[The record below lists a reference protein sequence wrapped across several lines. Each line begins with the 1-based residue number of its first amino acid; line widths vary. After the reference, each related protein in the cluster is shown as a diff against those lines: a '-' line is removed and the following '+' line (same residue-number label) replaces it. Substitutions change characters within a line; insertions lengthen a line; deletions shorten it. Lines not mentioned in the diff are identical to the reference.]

1 MVFKRRD
8 KPPLLSRIRHAIVP
22 RTGWR
27 RALEYLSH
35 RVRRL
40 PDTAHRIAVGLA
52 CGVFASFTPFF
63 GLHFIVAALLAKLL
77 RGNFLASIIGTFAGN
92 PLTFPFIAS
101 LSLSFGRRILG
112 YGATGRDFGR
122 VTDAF
127 QQFFVG
133 LWRSLA
139 SLFGHGE
146 PQWGKLTLFLQDVLW
161 PYLVG
166 GLLPGLAASLATYY
180 LARPV
185 IAAYQLR
192 RRVRLAKRER
202 KRRAARARS
211 PEGKAE
217 SDSKLR
223 RAYSAENIV
232 PKRHMLPAEGRK

>member
-8 KPPLLSRIRHAIVP
+8 KPPLFSRIRHAIVP

-40 PDTAHRIAVGLA
+40 PDTPHRIAVGLA

-77 RGNFLASIIGTFAGN
+77 RGNLLASVIGTFAGN

-112 YGATGRDFGR
+112 YGATGRDFSR

-127 QQFFVG
+127 RQFFVG
-133 LWRSLA
+133 LWQSLA
-139 SLFGHGE
+139 SLFGHDDA
-146 PQWGKLTLFLQDVLW
+146 QWGKLTLFLQDVMW
-161 PYLVG
+161 PYFVG
-166 GLLPGLAASLATYY
+166 GLLPGLAASVATYY
-180 LARPV
+180 LSRPL
-185 IAAYQLR
+185 IAAYQVR
-192 RRVRLAKRER
+192 RRLRLAKRER
-202 KRRAARARS
+202 KRRAARARAAGAK
-211 PEGKAE
+211 PE
-217 SDSKLR
+217 SDNKLR
-223 RAYSAENIV
+223 RTYKADKPRVIS
-232 PKRHMLPAEGRK
+232 